1 MSLDRP
7 APAITRDLK
16 AALRRQA
23 QRVGEE
29 SPSVRGAD
37 WRLAIV
43 TATNGDGTVAA
54 DGIPS
59 IRCMESYIAP
69 TIGDVIVIEQNSAGN
84 WLARGRTATNDDP
97 IGGIR
102 VARRTSDLA
111 RTSSAT
117 PTADPQFQFST
128 RIGAVYLL
136 DGWIKYSADVA
147 ADITLDWS
155 IPTNALGEWTGT
167 GASIDTAGSSN
178 GYQVQLAATDVD
190 AARSFGGAG
199 TGANLTIDIKGTLRC
214 GDAAGTYQLLWSQRA
229 SNAAATTVYTDSWL
243 RLHRVA

>member
-1 MSLDRP
+1 MSNRP
-7 APAITRDLK
+7 APAVTRELK

-37 WRLAIV
+37 WRLAVV
-43 TATNGDGTVAA
+43 TAVNADGTIDA
-54 DGIPS
+54 DGITVRRLETYVQP
-59 IRCMESYIAP
+59 AVD
-69 TIGDVIVIEQNSAGN
+69 DVVVLDQNSMGN
-84 WLARGRTATNDDP
+84 WLCRGRIAVDDDP
-97 IGGIR
+97 VGGIR

-111 RTSSAT
+111 RTSTAT
-117 PTADPQFQFST
+117 PAADPQFQFST

-136 DGWIKYSADVA
+136 DGWIKYSADTA

-155 IPTNALGEWTGT
+155 VPTNALGEWTGT
-167 GASIDTAGSSN
+167 GASIDTAGSAN
-178 GYQVQLAATDVD
+178 GYEVQLAATDVD

-199 TGANLTIDIKGTLRC
+199 TGANLTVDIKGTLRV
-214 GDAAGTYQLLWSQRA
+214 GDTAGTYQLLWSQRV